1 MGLQGITGYPGPRGI
16 KVSHIHIILSVTLV
30 SLIFRI
36 LILNPVLNIITYLN
50 LFNFRETSDPL
61 EILGRK
67 ARRSVDDI
75 HMYYCLNE

>member
-16 KVSHIHIILSVTLV
+16 KVSHIHIVSSITPM
-30 SLIFRI
+30 SLIFR
-36 LILNPVLNIITYLN
+36 ILNPVLNIITYLN

-67 ARRSVDDI
+67 ARRSVDGI

>member
-16 KVSHIHIILSVTLV
+16 KVSYIHIVSSVTPV

-67 ARRSVDDI
+67 ARRSVDGI